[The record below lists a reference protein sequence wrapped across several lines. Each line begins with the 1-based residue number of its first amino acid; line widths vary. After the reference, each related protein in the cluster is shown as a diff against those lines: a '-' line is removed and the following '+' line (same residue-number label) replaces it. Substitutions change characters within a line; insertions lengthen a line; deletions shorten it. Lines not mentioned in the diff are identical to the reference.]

1 MHVSH
6 CYSMFLNF
14 PLFLLQEFQTIMREF
29 KEELIRKE
37 YSCMFFII
45 MSHGILFNIRLRD
58 MSRINVY
65 KDILSE
71 FSDKKFHQ
79 FCGKPKVCILNAC
92 QYFMA
97 NDAKE
102 ITNMVV
108 DDSELYPDMLVCTPC
123 AYGVKAKRHKLKGSY
138 FIQELAKV
146 LREKRKDMH
155 LEAMMK
161 EVSSHFEF

>member
-1 MHVSH
+1 
-6 CYSMFLNF
+6 
-14 PLFLLQEFQTIMREF
+14 
-29 KEELIRKE
+29 
-37 YSCMFFII
+37 
-45 MSHGILFNIRLRD
+45 

-92 QYFMA
+92 QYFTA

-102 ITNMVV
+102 IANMVV
-108 DDSELYPDMLVCTPC
+108 DESELYPDMLVCTPC
-123 AYGVKAKRHKLKGSY
+123 FYGVKAKRHVKKGSY

-146 LREKRKDMH
+146 LKEKWKSMH
-155 LEAMMK
+155 LEAIMK
-161 EVSSHFEF
+161 EVSTRTRFDIP